1 MHDVVITTGLTL
13 DHSRRH
19 ASVPSSPSSPSSLS
33 QQSRTQARF
42 VFEDALILVWV
53 AIAALL
59 LPAASNNRVGAF
71 WLIVGFVAV
80 EA

>member
-1 MHDVVITTGLTL
+1 MHHVVITTGLTL

-19 ASVPSSPSSPSSLS
+19 ASVPSSPSSLS
-33 QQSRTQARF
+33 QQSRTQPRF